1 MVFVCPKC
9 HENPGSHSFMKI
21 KDQQDGTA
29 VFYTCPSKAKC
40 LDDNESI
47 IAHYDGFLNENGTN
61 PWILIFDSQGFK
73 VEHTLNIKLTMDLV
87 KLINEKYSENLK
99 KIIII
104 NPTWHINATI
114 KMVMPFLS
122 EKVRGLIVKSKQK
135 NVELSF

>member
-9 HENPGSHSFMKI
+9 QENPGSHSFMKI
-21 KDQQDGTA
+21 KDQPDGTA

-47 IAHYDGFLNENGTN
+47 IAHYDGFLNENGAN

>member
-1 MVFVCPKC
+1 MVFICPKC
-9 HENPGSHSFMKI
+9 NENPGSHSFTKI
-21 KDQQDGTA
+21 KEQPDGTA

-40 LDDNESI
+40 LDDNEGI

-87 KLINEKYSENLK
+87 KLINDKYSENLK

-122 EKVRGLIVKSKQK
+122 EKVRSLICKSKHK
-135 NVELSF
+135 NVELTF